1 MTNKQLVKKARQF
14 GKAPPP
20 IQSLK
25 KHFFPGTLPQGEL
38 YLRGL
43 IELASGTSILGGR
56 RRVVNSKLERIYSIL
71 VQYGLKFMR
80 IFFQLNKMRN
90 MEN

>member
-1 MTNKQLVKKARQF
+1 MKKARQF
-14 GKAPPP
+14 EKAQAPPPP

-25 KHFFPGTLPQGEL
+25 KTFFSGTLPQGEL

-56 RRVVNSKLERIYSIL
+56 RGGMNSKLERIYSTVWIE
-71 VQYGLKFMR
+71 VQ
-80 IFFQLNKMRN
+80 
-90 MEN
+90 